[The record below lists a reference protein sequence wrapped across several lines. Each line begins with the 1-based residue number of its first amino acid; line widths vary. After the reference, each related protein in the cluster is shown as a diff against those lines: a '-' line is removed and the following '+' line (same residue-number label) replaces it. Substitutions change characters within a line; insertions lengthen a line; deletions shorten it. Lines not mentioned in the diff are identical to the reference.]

1 MEGDA
6 AIVRELDDEKE
17 FVDGSVYRSRYDARD
32 EQARRNMTSLIYDPV
47 RNPLARTFADLMK
60 EIA

>member
-32 EQARRNMTSLIYDPV
+32 EQARRNMTSLIYDSV